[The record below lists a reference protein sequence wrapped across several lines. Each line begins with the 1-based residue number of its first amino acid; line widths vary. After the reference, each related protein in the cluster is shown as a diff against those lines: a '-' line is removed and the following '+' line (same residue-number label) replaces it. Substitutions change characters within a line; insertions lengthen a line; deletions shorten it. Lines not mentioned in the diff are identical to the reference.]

1 MKKCRQ
7 YVLALMMA
15 AAVLSM
21 TACGSMGD
29 DGNSS
34 AAGQNTTGAAD
45 GTLNGTT
52 GGTINGT
59 TGAGMNVGEDKKNAG
74 EVMKDKTTGVID
86 GMMDDVKQGVDDL
99 MGEGT
104 TSASTTAATGK

>member
-59 TGAGMNVGEDKKNAG
+59 TGADMNVGEDMKNAG
-74 EVMKDKTTGVID
+74 EDMNC
-86 GMMDDVKQGVDDL
+86 L
-99 MGEGT
+99 LY
-104 TSASTTAATGK
+104 TSPRTASRCPAAASFICPC